1 VASTG
6 LKELNL
12 RDVDKYSSPDEFG
25 EIVTGSDGVDG
36 YVPRPTPV
44 IDRNGKVSEEFE
56 TVYNEDGTVSETR
69 LKEGAEQRIADDLV
83 RNDNRTRFGVN
94 LAVADEKDSNGN
106 SVLSQIKFI
115 SGSSGS
121 MQGAVAYIEY
131 WSKGGTSQKV
141 PTSNPSS
148 DVPTSK
154 IEETN
159 AAISELTDP
168 RPPQPLPEL
177 NVPQQAEEPQS
188 VPTQNVP
195 VNTNSRPATGR
206 GELLERNRQ
215 RARRNT
221 SPEAGKVYKAN
232 PGAAPSPTQSEPETV
247 IPEEKLQG
255 RWQFLFNPEEIQL
268 ESGPEY
274 NKAETWGVSDPK
286 NSGQPLSWRSNKN
299 RKLTFGK
306 VLLTGYVIGKR
317 VDSLEKGLQELFMAR
332 DGENG
337 ADGPPVLNFVWG
349 ARVFERCVIQN
360 VRVLEKAWDYGLLV
374 NAEVSF
380 ELEQVPEWTINDG
393 DVDIT
398 SPGRQPV
405 LNDPLI
411 STTTEE
417 EESAGTQP
425 PPVTPPGLSG
435 TDGGGGGQSRAT
447 ALNKKQCLNLNQDFK
462 AFDSLSK
469 DIDTAIKI
477 AKVKESKR
485 IIPFFSPVYFYTR
498 QYEEKV
504 KRYKPLI
511 INLVKN
517 SFYAPQLRT
526 NGTTN
531 LPLSCREVGI
541 TNKLESY
548 NEKVKKALSS
558 SKSDKEKQENIKNID
573 IDFLRELEQCTNKA
587 KNFPKSLLDSAK
599 CKDIVK
605 A

>member
-1 VASTG
+1 MASTG

-25 EIVTGSDGVDG
+25 EIVTGSDGVDR
-36 YVPRPTPV
+36 YVPSPTPV
-44 IDRNGKVSEEFE
+44 VNRDGKVSEEFE